1 MKKWEDFESEMTEY
15 LQQMLKDYDVLVK
28 QYGSAD
34 STIPDI
40 EITINSNNKKFYV
53 ETKMPAS
60 QTSQFVVETINNKC
74 VYGSKNKFKSNQ
86 YSNEIINILNDN
98 YKLYSKVAQT
108 GMIVPVPETIAFSWI
123 ASNMRNKNVEFIIS
137 VDNDG
142 NKKVFSLDQFNKFF
156 NIKTIF
162 RRKKSG
168 SQDLPK
174 TYYDDFKKHL
184 DLKFYKY
191 KYMLNTDRKKLFLD
205 LPLDLNKN
213 ECYIDSDVLPDG
225 KRYFLSNKGNNKYEV
240 KITSATNNPNI
251 IFELSLKDDVDF
263 DMFTIQCL
271 IEYINNN
278 NNNNN

>member
-1 MKKWEDFESEMTEY
+1 MSKWEDFESEMTGY

-40 EITINSNNKKFYV
+40 EITINSNSKKFYV

-60 QTSQFVVETINNKC
+60 QTSQFVVEIKNNKF

-86 YSNEIINILNDN
+86 YSDEIINILNDN
-98 YKLYSKVAQT
+98 YNLYSKVAQT
-108 GMIVPVPETIAFSWI
+108 GMVVPVPETIAFSWI
-123 ASNMRNKNVEFIIS
+123 ASNMKNKNVEFIIS

-184 DLKFYKY
+184 DLRFSKY
-191 KYMLNTDRKKLFLD
+191 KYSLNTNGKKLYLE

-213 ECYIDSDVLPDG
+213 ECYIDSDVLPEG
-225 KRYFLSNKGNNKYEV
+225 KRYFLSNKGNGRYEV
-240 KITSATNNPNI
+240 KITSSTNNPNI
-251 IFELSLKDDVDF
+251 IFELSLKDNVDF

-278 NNNNN
+278 M

>member
-1 MKKWEDFESEMTEY
+1 MKKWEDFESEMTGY

-28 QYGSAD
+28 QYGNAD

-40 EITINSNNKKFYV
+40 EITINSNKKKFYV

-60 QTSQFVVETINNKC
+60 QTSQFVVEIKDNKF
-74 VYGSKNKFKSNQ
+74 VYGNKNKFKSNQ
-86 YSNEIINILNDN
+86 YSEEIINILNEN

-108 GMIVPVPETIAFSWI
+108 GMVVPVPETIAFSWI
-123 ASNMRNKNVEFIIS
+123 ASNMKNKNVEFIIS
-137 VDNDG
+137 VDNEG

-174 TYYDDFKKHL
+174 AYYDDFKKHL
-184 DLKFYKY
+184 DLKFSKY
-191 KYMLNTDRKKLFLD
+191 DYSLNTNGKKLFLD
-205 LPLDLNKN
+205 IPLDLSKS

-225 KRYFLSNKGNNKYEV
+225 KRYFLSNKGNGKYEV

-251 IFELSLKDDVDF
+251 IFELSLKDNVDF

-271 IEYINNN
+271 IEYINSN
-278 NNNNN
+278 

>member
-1 MKKWEDFESEMTEY
+1 MKKWEDFESEMTGY

-40 EITINSNNKKFYV
+40 EITINSNSKKFYV

-60 QTSQFVVETINNKC
+60 QTSQFVVEIKNNKF

-86 YSNEIINILNDN
+86 YSDEIINILNDN
-98 YKLYSKVAQT
+98 YNLYSKVAQT
-108 GMIVPVPETIAFSWI
+108 GMVVPVPETIAFSWI
-123 ASNMRNKNVEFIIS
+123 ASNMKNKNVEFIIS

-184 DLKFYKY
+184 DLRFSKY
-191 KYMLNTDRKKLFLD
+191 KYSLNTNGKKLYLD

-213 ECYIDSDVLPDG
+213 ECYIDSDVLPEG
-225 KRYFLSNKGNNKYEV
+225 KRYFLSNKGNGKYEV
-240 KITSATNNPNI
+240 KITSSTNNPNI
-251 IFELSLKDDVDF
+251 IFELSLKDNVDF

-278 NNNNN
+278 M

>member
-1 MKKWEDFESEMTEY
+1 
-15 LQQMLKDYDVLVK
+15 MLKDYDVLIK

-40 EITINSNNKKFYV
+40 EITINSNSKKFYV

-60 QTSQFVVETINNKC
+60 QTSQFVVEIKDDKF
-74 VYGSKNKFKSNQ
+74 VYGSKNKFKANQ
-86 YSNEIINILNDN
+86 YSDEIINILNDN
-98 YKLYSKVAQT
+98 FKLYSKVAQT
-108 GMIVPVPETIAFSWI
+108 GMVVPVPETIAFSWI
-123 ASNMRNKNVEFIIS
+123 ASNMKNKNVEFIIS

-174 TYYDDFKKHL
+174 TYYDDFKKNL
-184 DLKFYKY
+184 DLRFSKY
-191 KYMLNTDRKKLFLD
+191 DYSLNTNGKKLYLD

-213 ECYIDSDVLPDG
+213 ECYIDSDVLPEG
-225 KRYFLSNKGNNKYEV
+225 KRYFLSNKGNGKYEV
-240 KITSATNNPNI
+240 KITSSTNNPNI

-278 NNNNN
+278 M

>member
-1 MKKWEDFESEMTEY
+1 MSKWEDFESEMTGY

-40 EITINSNNKKFYV
+40 EITINSNSKKFYV

-60 QTSQFVVETINNKC
+60 QTSQFVVEIKNNKF

-86 YSNEIINILNDN
+86 YSDEIINILNDN
-98 YKLYSKVAQT
+98 YNLYSKVAQT
-108 GMIVPVPETIAFSWI
+108 GMVVPVPETIAFSWI
-123 ASNMRNKNVEFIIS
+123 ASNMKNKNVEFIIS

-184 DLKFYKY
+184 DLRFSKY
-191 KYMLNTDRKKLFLD
+191 KYSLNTNGKKLYLD

-213 ECYIDSDVLPDG
+213 ECYIDSDVLPEG
-225 KRYFLSNKGNNKYEV
+225 KRYFLSNKGNGKYEV
-240 KITSATNNPNI
+240 KITSSTNNPNI
-251 IFELSLKDDVDF
+251 IFELSLKDNVDF

-278 NNNNN
+278 M

>member
-1 MKKWEDFESEMTEY
+1 MKKWEDFESEMTGY

-40 EITINSNNKKFYV
+40 EITINSNSKKFYV

-60 QTSQFVVETINNKC
+60 QTSQFVVEIKDGKF
-74 VYGSKNKFKSNQ
+74 VYGSKNKFKANQ
-86 YSNEIINILNDN
+86 YSDEIINILNDN
-98 YKLYSKVAQT
+98 FKLYSKVAQT
-108 GMIVPVPETIAFSWI
+108 GMVVPVPETIAFSWI
-123 ASNMRNKNVEFIIS
+123 ASNMKNKNVEFIIS

-184 DLKFYKY
+184 DLRFSKY
-191 KYMLNTDRKKLFLD
+191 DYSLNTNGKKLYLD

-213 ECYIDSDVLPDG
+213 ECYIDSDVLPEG
-225 KRYFLSNKGNNKYEV
+225 KRYFLSNKGNGKYEV
-240 KITSATNNPNI
+240 KITSSTNNPNI

-278 NNNNN
+278 M

>member
-1 MKKWEDFESEMTEY
+1 MKKWEDFESEMTGY

-40 EITINSNNKKFYV
+40 EITINSNSKKFYV

-60 QTSQFVVETINNKC
+60 QTSQFVVEIKNNKF

-86 YSNEIINILNDN
+86 YSDEIINILNDN
-98 YKLYSKVAQT
+98 YNLYSKVAQA
-108 GMIVPVPETIAFSWI
+108 GMVVPVPETIAFSWI
-123 ASNMRNKNVEFIIS
+123 ASNMKNKNVEFIIS

-184 DLKFYKY
+184 DLRFSKY
-191 KYMLNTDRKKLFLD
+191 KYSLNTNGKKLYLD

-213 ECYIDSDVLPDG
+213 ECYIDSDVLPEG
-225 KRYFLSNKGNNKYEV
+225 KRYFLSNKGNGKYEV
-240 KITSATNNPNI
+240 KITSSTNNPNI
-251 IFELSLKDDVDF
+251 IFELSLKDNVDF

-278 NNNNN
+278 M

>member
-1 MKKWEDFESEMTEY
+1 MKKWEDFESEMTRY
-15 LQQMLKDYDVLVK
+15 LQQMLKNYDVLVK

-40 EITINSNNKKFYV
+40 EITINSNSKKFYV

-60 QTSQFVVETINNKC
+60 QTSQFVVEIKDDKF
-74 VYGSKNKFKSNQ
+74 VYGSKNKFKANH
-86 YSNEIINILNDN
+86 YSDEIINILNDN
-98 YKLYSKVAQT
+98 FKLYSKVAQT
-108 GMIVPVPETIAFSWI
+108 GMVVPVPETIAFSWI
-123 ASNMRNKNVEFIIS
+123 ASNMKNKNVEFIIS

-184 DLKFYKY
+184 DLKFSKY
-191 KYMLNTDRKKLFLD
+191 DYSLNTNGKKLYLD

-213 ECYIDSDVLPDG
+213 ECYIDSDVLPEG
-225 KRYFLSNKGNNKYEV
+225 KRYFLSNKGNGKYEV
-240 KITSATNNPNI
+240 KITSSTNNPNI

-278 NNNNN
+278 M

>member
-1 MKKWEDFESEMTEY
+1 MKKWEDFESEMTGY

-40 EITINSNNKKFYV
+40 EITINSNSKKFYV

-60 QTSQFVVETINNKC
+60 QTSQFVVEIKDGKF
-74 VYGSKNKFKSNQ
+74 VYGSKNKFKANQ
-86 YSNEIINILNDN
+86 YSDEIINILNDN
-98 YKLYSKVAQT
+98 FKLYSKVAQT
-108 GMIVPVPETIAFSWI
+108 GMVVPVPETIAFSWI
-123 ASNMRNKNVEFIIS
+123 ASNMKNKNVEFIIS

-184 DLKFYKY
+184 DLRFSKY
-191 KYMLNTDRKKLFLD
+191 DYSLNTNGKKLYLN

-213 ECYIDSDVLPDG
+213 ECYIDSDVLPEG
-225 KRYFLSNKGNNKYEV
+225 KRYFLSNKGNGKYEV
-240 KITSATNNPNI
+240 KITSSTNNPNI

-278 NNNNN
+278 M

>member
-15 LQQMLKDYDVLVK
+15 LQQMLTDYDVLVK
-28 QYGSAD
+28 KYGNAD

-40 EITINSNNKKFYV
+40 EITINSNKKKFYV

-60 QTSQFVVETINNKC
+60 QTSQFVVEIKDNKF
-74 VYGSKNKFKSNQ
+74 VYGNKNKFKSNQ
-86 YSNEIINILNDN
+86 YSEEIINILNDN

-108 GMIVPVPETIAFSWI
+108 GMVVPVPETIAFSWI
-123 ASNMRNKNVEFIIS
+123 ASNMKNKNVEFIIS

-142 NKKVFSLDQFNKFF
+142 NKKVFSLDKFNKFF

-174 TYYDDFKKHL
+174 AYYDDFKKHL
-184 DLKFYKY
+184 DLKFSKY
-191 KYMLNTDRKKLFLD
+191 DYSLNTNEKKLVLD
-205 LPLDLNKN
+205 IPLDLSKN
-213 ECYIDSDVLPDG
+213 ECYIDSDILPDG
-225 KRYFLSNKGNNKYEV
+225 KRYFLSNKGDGKYEI

-251 IFELSLKDDVDF
+251 IFELSVKDIVDF

-278 NNNNN
+278 M

>member
-1 MKKWEDFESEMTEY
+1 MKKWEDFESEMTGY
-15 LQQMLKDYDVLVK
+15 LQQMLKDYNVLVK

-40 EITINSNNKKFYV
+40 EITINSNSKKFYV

-60 QTSQFVVETINNKC
+60 QTSQFVVEIKNNKF

-86 YSNEIINILNDN
+86 YSDEIINILNDN
-98 YKLYSKVAQT
+98 YNLYSKVAQT
-108 GMIVPVPETIAFSWI
+108 GMVVPVPETIVFNWI
-123 ASNMRNKNVEFIIS
+123 ASNMKNKNVEFIIS

-184 DLKFYKY
+184 DLRFSKY
-191 KYMLNTDRKKLFLD
+191 KYSLNTNGKKLYLD

-213 ECYIDSDVLPDG
+213 ECYIDSDVLPEG
-225 KRYFLSNKGNNKYEV
+225 KRYFLSNKGNGKYEV
-240 KITSATNNPNI
+240 KITSSTNNPNI
-251 IFELSLKDDVDF
+251 IFELSLKDNVDF

-278 NNNNN
+278 M

>member
-1 MKKWEDFESEMTEY
+1 MKKWEDFESEMTGY

-28 QYGSAD
+28 QYGNAD

-40 EITINSNNKKFYV
+40 EITINSNKKKFYV

-60 QTSQFVVETINNKC
+60 QTSQFVVEIKDNKF
-74 VYGSKNKFKSNQ
+74 VYGNKNKFKSNQ
-86 YSNEIINILNDN
+86 YSEEIINILNEN
-98 YKLYSKVAQT
+98 YKLYSNVAQT
-108 GMIVPVPETIAFSWI
+108 GMVVPVPETIAFSWI
-123 ASNMRNKNVEFIIS
+123 ASNMKNKNVKFIIS
-137 VDNDG
+137 VDNEG

-184 DLKFYKY
+184 DLRFSKY
-191 KYMLNTDRKKLFLD
+191 DYSLNTNGKKLFLEI
-205 LPLDLNKN
+205 PLDLSKS

-225 KRYFLSNKGNNKYEV
+225 KRYFLSNKGNGKYEV
-240 KITSATNNPNI
+240 KITSSTNNPNI
-251 IFELSLKDDVDF
+251 IFELSLKDNVDF

-278 NNNNN
+278 

>member
-1 MKKWEDFESEMTEY
+1 MKKWEDFESEMTGY

-40 EITINSNNKKFYV
+40 EITINSNSKKFYV

-60 QTSQFVVETINNKC
+60 QTSQFVVEIKNNKF

-86 YSNEIINILNDN
+86 YSDEIINILNDN
-98 YKLYSKVAQT
+98 YNLYNKVAQT
-108 GMIVPVPETIAFSWI
+108 GMVVPVPETIAFSWI
-123 ASNMRNKNVEFIIS
+123 ASNMKNKNVEFIIS

-184 DLKFYKY
+184 DLRFSKY
-191 KYMLNTDRKKLFLD
+191 KYSLNTNGKKLYLD

-213 ECYIDSDVLPDG
+213 ECYIDSDVLPEG
-225 KRYFLSNKGNNKYEV
+225 KRYFLSNKGNGKYEV
-240 KITSATNNPNI
+240 KITSSTNNPNI
-251 IFELSLKDDVDF
+251 IFELSLKDNVDF

-278 NNNNN
+278 M

>member
-1 MKKWEDFESEMTEY
+1 MKKWEDFESEMTGY

-40 EITINSNNKKFYV
+40 EITINSNSKKFYV

-60 QTSQFVVETINNKC
+60 QTSQFVVEIKNNKF

-86 YSNEIINILNDN
+86 YSDEIINILNDN
-98 YKLYSKVAQT
+98 YNLYSKVAQT
-108 GMIVPVPETIAFSWI
+108 GMVVPVPETIAFSWI
-123 ASNMRNKNVEFIIS
+123 ASNMKNKNVEFIIS

-184 DLKFYKY
+184 DLRFSKY
-191 KYMLNTDRKKLFLD
+191 KYSLNTNGKKLYLD

-213 ECYIDSDVLPDG
+213 ECYIDSDVLPEG
-225 KRYFLSNKGNNKYEV
+225 KRYFLSNKENGKYEV
-240 KITSATNNPNI
+240 KITSSTNNPNI
-251 IFELSLKDDVDF
+251 IFELSLKDNVDF

-278 NNNNN
+278 M

>member
-1 MKKWEDFESEMTEY
+1 MSKWEDFESEMTGY

-40 EITINSNNKKFYV
+40 EITINSNSKKFYV

-60 QTSQFVVETINNKC
+60 QTSQFVVEIKNNKF

-86 YSNEIINILNDN
+86 YSDEIINILNDN
-98 YKLYSKVAQT
+98 YNLYSKVAQT
-108 GMIVPVPETIAFSWI
+108 GMVVPVPETIAFSWI
-123 ASNMRNKNVEFIIS
+123 ASNMKNKNVEFIIS

-174 TYYDDFKKHL
+174 IYYDDFKKHL
-184 DLKFYKY
+184 DLRFSKY
-191 KYMLNTDRKKLFLD
+191 KYSLNTNGKKLYLD

-213 ECYIDSDVLPDG
+213 ECYIDSDVLPEG
-225 KRYFLSNKGNNKYEV
+225 KRYFLSNKGNGKYEV
-240 KITSATNNPNI
+240 KITSSTNNPNI
-251 IFELSLKDDVDF
+251 IFELSLKDNVDF

-278 NNNNN
+278 M

>member
-1 MKKWEDFESEMTEY
+1 MKKWEDFESEMTGY
-15 LQQMLKDYDVLVK
+15 LQQMLKDYDVLIK

-40 EITINSNNKKFYV
+40 EITINSNSKKFYV

-60 QTSQFVVETINNKC
+60 QTSQFVVEIKDDKF
-74 VYGSKNKFKSNQ
+74 VYGSKNKFKANQ
-86 YSNEIINILNDN
+86 YSDEIINILNDN
-98 YKLYSKVAQT
+98 FKLYSKVAQT
-108 GMIVPVPETIAFSWI
+108 GMVVPVPETIAFSWI
-123 ASNMRNKNVEFIIS
+123 APNMKNKNVEFIIS

-162 RRKKSG
+162 RRKKSV

-184 DLKFYKY
+184 DLRFSKY
-191 KYMLNTDRKKLFLD
+191 KYSLNTNGKKLYLD
-205 LPLDLNKN
+205 LPLDLSKN
-213 ECYIDSDVLPDG
+213 ECYIDSDVLPEG
-225 KRYFLSNKGNNKYEV
+225 KRYFLSNKGNGKYEV
-240 KITSATNNPNI
+240 KITSSTNNPNI
-251 IFELSLKDDVDF
+251 IFELSLKDNVDF

-278 NNNNN
+278 M

>member
-1 MKKWEDFESEMTEY
+1 MKKWEDFESEMTGY

-40 EITINSNNKKFYV
+40 EITINSNSKKFYV

-60 QTSQFVVETINNKC
+60 QTSQFVVEIKDGKF
-74 VYGSKNKFKSNQ
+74 VYGSKNKFKANQ
-86 YSNEIINILNDN
+86 YSDEIINILNDN
-98 YKLYSKVAQT
+98 FKLYSKVAQT
-108 GMIVPVPETIAFSWI
+108 GMVVPVPETIAFSWI
-123 ASNMRNKNVEFIIS
+123 ASNMKNKNVEFIIS

-184 DLKFYKY
+184 DLRFSKY
-191 KYMLNTDRKKLFLD
+191 DYSLNTNGKKLYLD
-205 LPLDLNKN
+205 LPLNLNKN
-213 ECYIDSDVLPDG
+213 ECYIDSDVLPEG
-225 KRYFLSNKGNNKYEV
+225 KRYFLSNKGNGKYEV
-240 KITSATNNPNI
+240 KITSSTNNPNI

-278 NNNNN
+278 M

>member
-1 MKKWEDFESEMTEY
+1 MSKWEDFESEMTGY

-40 EITINSNNKKFYV
+40 EITINSNGKKFYV

-60 QTSQFVVETINNKC
+60 QTSQFVVEIKNNKF

-86 YSNEIINILNDN
+86 YSDEIINILNDN
-98 YKLYSKVAQT
+98 YNLYSKVAQT
-108 GMIVPVPETIAFSWI
+108 GMVVPVPETIAFSWI
-123 ASNMRNKNVEFIIS
+123 ASNMKNKNVEFIIS

-184 DLKFYKY
+184 DLRFSKY
-191 KYMLNTDRKKLFLD
+191 KYSLNTNGKKLYLD
-205 LPLDLNKN
+205 LPLVLNKN
-213 ECYIDSDVLPDG
+213 ECYIDSDVLPEG
-225 KRYFLSNKGNNKYEV
+225 KRYFLSNKGNGKYEV
-240 KITSATNNPNI
+240 KITSSTNNPNI
-251 IFELSLKDDVDF
+251 IFELSLKDNVDF

-278 NNNNN
+278 M